1 MKYILPIFLTLC
13 TFPMLGF
20 AAPTISPFTKVT
32 NYQND
37 ISNTRSNTDIYDLCM
52 NLQKFSLNNL
62 GKAYLFK
69 IQDDWLTR
77 DYAPEYASHRREGY
91 TSSKIDIDNF
101 CECLA
106 NQRYFEGGYI
116 QQGPEMCKEIHSQY
130 ARVLA
135 ALANSIKGDMQD
147 IQKNT
152 VLKNCNY
159 YGEPSVYKAALSE
172 KDIEIQN
179 SCRNNDTKATVSCS
193 DIRGDS
199 RCLLTQ
205 QVKCDGKTYTYQSCN
220 KPVLENASNGK
231 LAIRQAADVCGNI
244 NNNTAVLI
252 NGTNGYSLKN
262 DYDMNCVLKK

>member
-20 AAPTISPFTKVT
+20 AEPTISPFTKVT
-32 NYQND
+32 IYQND
-37 ISNTRSNTDIYDLCM
+37 ISNTVTDTGIYNLCM

-62 GKAYLFK
+62 GKAHLVK
-69 IQDDWLTR
+69 IQDDAVTS
-77 DYAPEYASHRREGY
+77 DHAPEYASHRRDGY
-91 TSSKIDIDNF
+91 AKSEIDIKNF

-106 NQRYFEGGYI
+106 HRGYSI
-116 QQGPEMCKEIHSQY
+116 NGSYYQASDMCKEMHSKY
-130 ARVLA
+130 AAVLMT
-135 ALANSIKGDMQD
+135 LATFIKNDMQN

-152 VLKNCNY
+152 VMENCNY
-159 YGEPSVYKAALSE
+159 YDEPSVYKAALSE
-172 KDIEIQN
+172 KDIDMLN
-179 SCRNNDTKATVSCS
+179 RCSNDTQATVSCS
-193 DIRGDS
+193 NTRGDS

-205 QVKCDGKTYTYQSCN
+205 QVKCVDGKTYTYQSCN

-231 LAIRQAADVCGNI
+231 LAIRQAVDVCGNI
-244 NNNTAVLI
+244 NDNTAVLI